1 MSEALKVGLLGV
13 GAIGQIL
20 AGALDTES
28 NRAALVAIADQDR
41 LRAEKFA
48 AQLKTHPP
56 VVELD
61 ELVRRSDL
69 IIEAASQG
77 ALPEIVPR
85 VLRAQKDLMVMS
97 VGGLLEHEEWFAE
110 AERQGSRIYIPS
122 GAIVG
127 LDGLRAAAMGRL
139 SLVILTSRKPIAALR
154 GAKYVTER
162 RIDLD
167 RLKEETV
174 LFEGPPEEACRAFPT
189 TSNVAASLRLAAG
202 KSVEIRVRVMA
213 VPAGTENVHE
223 IQAGGDFGRFRI
235 VLENVPSPANPRTS
249 RLAALS
255 ALATLGEILGTQKVR
270 LAALGKAGRAS

>member
-20 AGALDTES
+20 ATALDVEP
-28 NRAALVAIADQDR
+28 NRAVLAAIADQDR
-41 LRAEKFA
+41 PRAEKFA
-48 AQLKTHPP
+48 AQLKTRPA
-56 VVELD
+56 VVDLD
-61 ELVRRSDL
+61 ELVRRSHL
-69 IIEAASQG
+69 IIEAASQA

-85 VLRAQKDLMVMS
+85 ALHAQKDVMVMS

-110 AERQGSRIYIPS
+110 AERQRCRIYVPS
-122 GAIVG
+122 GAIAG

-174 LFEGPPEEACRAFPT
+174 LFEGPPEEACRAFPM

-202 KSVEIRVRVMA
+202 KSVEIRVRVVA
-213 VPAGTENVHE
+213 VPGGTENVHE
-223 IQAGGDFGRFRI
+223 VQAVGDFGRFRI

-255 ALATLGEILGTQKVR
+255 ALATLEEILRTQKVR
-270 LAALGKAGRAS
+270 V

>member
-28 NRAALVAIADQDR
+28 NRAVLVAIADQER
-41 LRAEKFA
+41 PRAEKLA
-48 AQLKTHPP
+48 AQSKSRPA
-56 VVELD
+56 VVDLD
-61 ELVRRSDL
+61 ELTRRSDL
-69 IIEAASQG
+69 IIEAASQ
-77 ALPEIVPR
+77 AVLPEIVPR
-85 VLRAQKDLMVMS
+85 VLHAQKDLMVMS

-110 AERQGSRIYIPS
+110 AERQGSRIYVPS
-122 GAIVG
+122 GAVAG

-202 KSVEIRVRVMA
+202 KSVEIRVRVVA
-213 VPAGTENVHE
+213 VPGGTENVHE
-223 IQAGGDFGRFRI
+223 IQAVGDFGRFRI

-255 ALATLGEILGTQKVR
+255 ALATLEEILRTQKVR
-270 LAALGKAGRAS
+270 V

>member
-1 MSEALKVGLLGV
+1 MSEALKIGLVGV
-13 GAIGQIL
+13 GAIGQML
-20 AGALDTES
+20 AEALDAEPD
-28 NRAALVAIADQDR
+28 RAVLTAIADQDR
-41 LRAEKFA
+41 PRAEKFA
-48 AQLKTHPP
+48 TRLKTRPA
-56 VVELD
+56 VVDLD
-61 ELVRRSDL
+61 ELVRRSHL
-69 IIEAASQG
+69 IIEAASQA

-85 VLRAQKDLMVMS
+85 ALRAQKDVMVMS

-110 AERQGSRIYIPS
+110 AERQGCRIYVPS
-122 GAIVG
+122 GAVAG

-174 LFEGPPEEACRAFPT
+174 LFEGPPEEACRAFPA

-202 KSVEIRVRVMA
+202 KSVEIRVRVLA
-213 VPAGTENVHE
+213 VPGGTENVHE
-223 IQAGGDFGRFRI
+223 VQAVGDFGRFRI

-255 ALATLGEILGTQKVR
+255 ALATLEEILRTQKVR
-270 LAALGKAGRAS
+270 V

>member
-1 MSEALKVGLLGV
+1 MSQALQVGLLGV

-20 AGALDTES
+20 AAALDAEPT
-28 NRAALVAIADQDR
+28 RAVLAAIADQDR
-41 LRAEKFA
+41 PRAEKFA
-48 AQLKTHPP
+48 AQLKTRPP

-77 ALPEIVPR
+77 ALPEIVPQA
-85 VLRAQKDLMVMS
+85 LRAQKDLMVMS
-97 VGGLLEHEEWFAE
+97 VGGLLEHDEWFAE
-110 AERQGSRIYIPS
+110 AEKQGCRIHVPS
-122 GAIVG
+122 GAIAG

-162 RIDLD
+162 RIDLE
-167 RLKEETV
+167 RLKEETI
-174 LFEGPPEEACRAFPT
+174 LFEGPPEEACRAFPA

-202 KSVEIRVRVMA
+202 KAVEIRVRVVA
-213 VPAGTENVHE
+213 VPGGTENVHE
-223 IQAGGDFGRFRI
+223 IQAVGDFGRFRV
-235 VLENVPSPANPRTS
+235 VLENVPSPSNPRTS

-255 ALATLGEILGTQKVR
+255 ALATLDEIVRTQKVR
-270 LAALGKAGRAS
+270 V

>member
-1 MSEALKVGLLGV
+1 VSQALKVGLLGV

-20 AGALDTES
+20 ATALDAEP
-28 NRAALVAIADQDR
+28 NRAVLVAIADQDR

-48 AQLKTHPP
+48 AQLKARPP

-69 IIEAASQG
+69 VIEAASQA

-85 VLRAQKDLMVMS
+85 ALRAQKDLMVMS
-97 VGGLLEHEEWFAE
+97 VGGLLEQEEWFAE
-110 AERQGSRIYIPS
+110 AERQGCRIYVPS
-122 GAIVG
+122 GAIAG

-139 SLVILTSRKPIAALR
+139 NLVILTSRKPVAALR

-167 RLKEETV
+167 RLKEERV
-174 LFEGPPEEACRAFPT
+174 LFEGPPEEACRAFPA
-189 TSNVAASLRLAAG
+189 TSNVAASVRLAAG
-202 KSVEIRVRVMA
+202 KWVEVRVRVIA
-213 VPAGTENVHE
+213 VPGGTENVHE
-223 IQAGGDFGRFRI
+223 IQAVGDFGRFRI
-235 VLENVPSPANPRTS
+235 VLENVPSPSNPRTS

-255 ALATLGEILGTQKVR
+255 ALATLEEILRTQKVR
-270 LAALGKAGRAS
+270 V

>member
-1 MSEALKVGLLGV
+1 MAEALTVGLLGV
-13 GAIGQIL
+13 GVIGQAL
-20 AGALDTES
+20 AATLDNEP
-28 NRAALVAIADQDR
+28 NRAVLVAIADQDR
-41 LRAEKFA
+41 SRAEKFA
-48 AQLKTHPP
+48 AQLKTQPA
-56 VVELD
+56 VVDLD

-69 IIEAASQG
+69 VIEAASQA

-85 VLRAQKDLMVMS
+85 VLRGQKDLMVMS

-110 AERQGSRIYIPS
+110 AERQGCRIYVPS
-122 GAIVG
+122 GAIAG

-139 SLVILTSRKPIAALR
+139 NLVILTSRKPIAALR

-167 RLKEETV
+167 RFKEETV

-202 KSVEIRVRVMA
+202 KSVEIRVRVVA
-213 VPAGTENVHE
+213 VPGGTENVHE
-223 IQAGGDFGRFRI
+223 IQAVGDFGRFRI
-235 VLENVPSPANPRTS
+235 VLENVPSPSNPRTS

-255 ALATLGEILGTQKVR
+255 AVATLEEIVRAQKVR
-270 LAALGKAGRAS
+270 V

>member
-1 MSEALKVGLLGV
+1 MAEALKVGLLGA

-20 AGALDTES
+20 ATALDAEPH
-28 NRAALVAIADQDR
+28 RAALVAIADQDR
-41 LRAEKFA
+41 FRADHCA
-48 AQLKTHPP
+48 GQLKARPP
-56 VVELD
+56 VVEID

-69 IIEAASQG
+69 IIEAASQA
-77 ALPEIVPR
+77 ALAEIVPR
-85 VLRAQKDLMVMS
+85 ALRAQKDLMVMS
-97 VGGLLEHEEWFAE
+97 VGGLLEHEDWFAE
-110 AERQGSRIYIPS
+110 AERQGCRIYVPS
-122 GAIVG
+122 GAIAG

-139 SLVILTSRKPIAALR
+139 SLVILTSRKPLAALR

-202 KSVEIRVRVMA
+202 KSVEIRVRVVAM
-213 VPAGTENVHE
+213 PGGTENVHE
-223 IQAGGDFGRFRI
+223 IQAVGDFGRFRV
-235 VLENVPSPANPRTS
+235 VLENVPSPSNPRTS

-255 ALATLGEILGTQKVR
+255 ALATLEEIVHSQKVR
-270 LAALGKAGRAS
+270 V

>member
-1 MSEALKVGLLGV
+1 MSHALKVGLLGV

-20 AGALDTES
+20 ATSLDAEP
-28 NRAALVAIADQDR
+28 NRAVLVAIADQDR
-41 LRAEKFA
+41 PRAEKFA
-48 AQLKTHPP
+48 AQLKARPP

-69 IIEAASQG
+69 IIEAAGQA

-85 VLRAQKDLMVMS
+85 ALRAQKDLMVMS

-110 AERQGSRIYIPS
+110 AERQGCRIHVPS
-122 GAIVG
+122 GAIAG

-139 SLVILTSRKPIAALR
+139 NLVILTSRKPVAALR

-162 RIDLD
+162 RIDVD

-174 LFEGPPEEACRAFPT
+174 LFEGPPEEACRAFPA
-189 TSNVAASLRLAAG
+189 TSNVAASVRLAAG
-202 KSVEIRVRVMA
+202 KSVEVRVRVIA
-213 VPAGTENVHE
+213 VPGGTENVHE
-223 IQAGGDFGRFRI
+223 IQAVGDFGRFRI
-235 VLENVPSPANPRTS
+235 VLENVPSPSNPRTS

-255 ALATLGEILGTQKVR
+255 ALATLEEILRTQKVR
-270 LAALGKAGRAS
+270 V

>member
-1 MSEALKVGLLGV
+1 MSAAALKVGLLGA

-20 AGALDTES
+20 GVALDADP

-41 LRAEKFA
+41 PRAEKLS
-48 AQLKTHPP
+48 AQLKTRPP
-56 VVELD
+56 VVEID

-69 IIEAASQG
+69 IIEAAGQA

-85 VLRAQKDLMVMS
+85 ALRAQKDLMVMS

-110 AERQGSRIYIPS
+110 AERQGCRIHIPS
-122 GAIVG
+122 GAIAG

-139 SLVILTSRKPIAALR
+139 SLVILTSRKPVAALR

-167 RLKEETV
+167 KLKEETV
-174 LFEGPPEEACRAFPT
+174 LFEGTPEDTCRAFPS
-189 TSNVAASLRLAAG
+189 TSNVAASVRLAAG
-202 KSVEIRVRVMA
+202 KSVEIRVRVIA
-213 VPAGTENVHE
+213 VPGGTANVHE
-223 IQAGGDFGRFRI
+223 IQAVGDFGRFRI
-235 VLENVPSPANPRTS
+235 VLENVPSPSNPRTS

-255 ALATLGEILGTQKVR
+255 AVATLEEIIRTQKVR
-270 LAALGKAGRAS
+270 V